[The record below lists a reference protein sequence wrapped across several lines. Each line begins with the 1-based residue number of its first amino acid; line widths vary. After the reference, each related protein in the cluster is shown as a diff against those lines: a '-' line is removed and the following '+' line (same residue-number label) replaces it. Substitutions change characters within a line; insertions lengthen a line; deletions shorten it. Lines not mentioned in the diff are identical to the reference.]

1 MSIFQAFILGVIQ
14 GLTEFL
20 PISSSAHLVLAPYL
34 LGWKIPESQVF
45 SFDVLVQMG
54 TLVAVILYFRK
65 EILDI
70 AQAWLSG
77 LLHRQ
82 PFYNAHARMGW
93 YLILAT
99 VPAGLFGLLLKD
111 LVERAFNSPIATAWF
126 LLITALLLWAAEII
140 GKRNRTIE
148 AITWKDALWIG
159 CFQVLSVFPG
169 ISRSGSTIAGGLTRN
184 LERRDAGRFAF
195 LMAIPVMTAAG
206 LLSLL
211 DLIRLPSLGAFL
223 PVLAVGFVT
232 SALVGYF
239 SIQWLLSFLARRS
252 LKLFAVYCA
261 LLATIVLLL
270 AYVFA

>member
-1 MSIFQAFILGVIQ
+1 MSILQAFILGIIQ

-20 PISSSAHLVLAPYL
+20 PISSSAHLVLTPYL
-34 LGWKIPESQVF
+34 LGWKIPETQVF

-54 TLVAVILYFRK
+54 TLVAVILYFWK
-65 EILDI
+65 DLLSIV
-70 AQAWLSG
+70 QAWLGG
-77 LLHRQ
+77 LFHRQ

-99 VPAGLFGLLLKD
+99 VPAGIVGMLLKSQ
-111 LVERAFNSPIATAWF
+111 VERAFNSPVATAWF
-126 LLITALLLWAAEII
+126 LLITALLLWAAETI

-159 CFQVLSVFPG
+159 CFQVLSIFPG
-169 ISRSGSTIAGGLTRN
+169 ISRSGSTIAGGMTRN
-184 LERRDAGRFAF
+184 LQRRDAGRFSF

-211 DLIRLPSLGAFL
+211 DLIRLPNLSTFL
-223 PVLAVGFVT
+223 PVLVVGFVT

-239 SIQWLLSFLARRS
+239 SIHWLLGFITRRS
-252 LKLFAVYCA
+252 LKPFAFYCILLAAVVLLFAY
-261 LLATIVLLL
+261 VL
-270 AYVFA
+270 V

>member
-1 MSIFQAFILGVIQ
+1 MSIFQAFILGIIQ

-54 TLVAVILYFRK
+54 TLLAVILYFWK
-65 EILDI
+65 DILDI
-70 AQAWLSG
+70 VQAWLSG
-77 LLHRQ
+77 LIHRQ

-99 VPAGLFGLLLKD
+99 IPAGLAGILLKD
-111 LVERAFNSPIATAWF
+111 LVELAFNSPTATAWF
-126 LLITALLLWAAEII
+126 LLVTAALLWAAETI
-140 GKRNRTIE
+140 GKRNRKIE
-148 AITWKDALWIG
+148 TITWKDALWIG
-159 CFQVLSVFPG
+159 CFQVLSIFPG
-169 ISRSGSTIAGGLTRN
+169 ISRSGSTIAGGLARN

-211 DLIRLPSLGAFL
+211 DLMRLPNLGAFL
-223 PVLAVGFVT
+223 PVLAVGFIT

-239 SIQWLLSFLARRS
+239 SIHWLLSFITRRS
-252 LKLFAVYCA
+252 LKPFAIYCV
-261 LLATIVLLL
+261 LLAAIVLLFS
-270 AYVFA
+270 YGFV